1 MIPSAAGRT
10 PTMMFFKILLSLNFW
25 KNTAATAQ
33 MVKVG
38 IRTPRAEIREPRIP
52 ATRIPAKVAQ
62 FRPMGPGVISAMA
75 TISDTSEAVIQP
87 WLTISSLISGTIDIP
102 PKLV

>member
-1 MIPSAAGRT
+1 M
-10 PTMMFFKILLSLNFW
+10 NFW
-25 KNTAATAQ
+25 KKTAARAQ

-38 IRTPRAEIREPRIP
+38 MSIPSMEMTEPMIP

-75 TISDTSEAVIQP
+75 TMSDTSEAVIQP
-87 WLTISSLISGTIDIP
+87 WLTISSLISGTMDMP